1 MTMKKMAAG
10 NAGKTLAALVAT
22 VLVVAGLG
30 LVGYSLIAA
39 GSPASAEDPGR
50 VHGRISD
57 ELEAKFHRSIPEKI
71 VAGLKGDERPQ
82 PKTPESKE
90 LRLTV
95 SGMDRVD
102 GVPVYD
108 APESGYDKALH
119 DGVLHVR
126 GTGFPWQRQANVYI
140 AGHRVGY
147 PGTKSNLVFWDL
159 NRLQKGDEILLTDS
173 DGTRYTYKVFE
184 KRIISPSEVGIL
196 RPVKGENIVSL
207 QTCTLPDYS
216 HRLIVRGELVER
228 Q

>member
-1 MTMKKMAAG
+1 MKKMVSG
-10 NAGKTLAALVAT
+10 RTRRTLVAFAAT
-22 VLVVAGLG
+22 VFVFAGLG
-30 LVGYSLIAA
+30 LLGYSLFGG
-39 GSPASAEDPGR
+39 GSPASAESPQL

-57 ELEAKFHRSIPEKI
+57 ELEAKFHRSIPERI
-71 VAGLKGDERPQ
+71 VETVRGPQ
-82 PKTPESKE
+82 VQAPESKQ

-95 SGMDRVD
+95 PGMERVD
-102 GVPVYD
+102 EVPVYD

-119 DGVLHVR
+119 DGTLHVR
-126 GTGFPWQRQANVYI
+126 GTGFPWQRGANVYI

-159 NRLQKGDEILLTDS
+159 NKLQKGDEIFLTDS

-184 KRIISPSEVGIL
+184 KRIISPSEVDIL
-196 RPVKGENIVSL
+196 QPVKGKNIVSL

-216 HRLIVRGELVER
+216 HRLIVRGELVDR

>member
-1 MTMKKMAAG
+1 MMIKTE
-10 NAGKTLAALVAT
+10 AGKAKKTVLALLAT
-22 VLVVAGLG
+22 VLVGAGLG
-30 LVGYSLIAA
+30 LLGYSILGG
-39 GSPASAEDPGR
+39 GSPASADDPGR
-50 VHGRISD
+50 VHGRISE
-57 ELEAKFHRSIPEKI
+57 ELEAKFNRSIPQRI
-71 VAGLKGDERPQ
+71 VAGIRGDDRPQ
-82 PKTPESKE
+82 LKMPESTQ

-95 SGMDRVD
+95 PGMQRVE

-108 APESGYDKALH
+108 APRSGYDKALH
-119 DGVLHVR
+119 DGVVHVR

-159 NRLQKGDEILLTDS
+159 NKLQKGDEILLTDS
-173 DGTRYTYKVFE
+173 EGTRYTYKVFE

-196 RPVKGENIVSL
+196 RPVKGKNIVSL

>member
-1 MTMKKMAAG
+1 MMIRIGAG
-10 NAGKTLAALVAT
+10 KARKTLAALLAT
-22 VLVVAGLG
+22 VLVGAGLG
-30 LVGYSLIAA
+30 LLGYSLVGG
-39 GSPASAEDPGR
+39 GSPASADDPGR
-50 VHGRISD
+50 VQGRISE
-57 ELEAKFHRSIPEKI
+57 ELEAKFNRSVPQRI
-71 VAGLKGDERPQ
+71 VAGIRGDRPQ
-82 PKTPESKE
+82 LKTPESKQ

-95 SGMDRVD
+95 PGMERVD

-108 APESGYDKALH
+108 APRSGYDKALH
-119 DGVLHVR
+119 DGVVHVR

-159 NRLQKGDEILLTDS
+159 NKLQKGDEIHLTDS

-196 RPVKGENIVSL
+196 RPVQGKNIVSL

-216 HRLIVRGELVER
+216 HRLVVRGELVER
-228 Q
+228 

>member
-57 ELEAKFHRSIPEKI
+57 ELEAKFHRSIPERI
-71 VAGLKGDERPQ
+71 VETVRAPQ
-82 PKTPESKE
+82 VQTPKSKQ

-95 SGMDRVD
+95 PGMERVD
-102 GVPVYD
+102 EVPVYD

-119 DGVLHVR
+119 DGTLHVR
-126 GTGFPWQRQANVYI
+126 GTGFPWQRGANVYI

-159 NRLQKGDEILLTDS
+159 NKLQKGDEIFLTDS

-184 KRIISPSEVGIL
+184 KRIISPSEVDIL
-196 RPVKGENIVSL
+196 QPVKGKNIVSL

-216 HRLIVRGELVER
+216 HRLIVRGELVDR

>member
-1 MTMKKMAAG
+1 MIKLETGKAR
-10 NAGKTLAALVAT
+10 KTLAALLAT
-22 VLVVAGLG
+22 VLGVAGLG
-30 LVGYSLIAA
+30 LLGYSPFAG

-57 ELEAKFHRSIPEKI
+57 ELETKFHRTISQRI
-71 VAGLKGDERPQ
+71 VAGLNGEDRPE

-90 LRLTV
+90 LRLTIPE
-95 SGMDRVD
+95 MKRVD

-108 APESGYDKALH
+108 APESGYDRALH
-119 DGVLHVR
+119 DGTLHVR
-126 GTGFPWQRQANVYI
+126 GTGFPWQRNANVYI

-159 NRLQKGDEILLTDS
+159 NKLQKGDEILLTDS

-196 RPVKGENIVSL
+196 RPVKGKNIVSL

-216 HRLIVRGELVER
+216 HRLIVRGELER
-228 Q
+228 KT

>member
-1 MTMKKMAAG
+1 MIKLETGKAR
-10 NAGKTLAALVAT
+10 KTLAALLAT

-30 LVGYSLIAA
+30 LLGYSLFAG

-50 VHGRISD
+50 VHGRIS
-57 ELEAKFHRSIPEKI
+57 EQLEAKFHRSIPQRI
-71 VAGLKGDERPQ
+71 VDTVRGPRVET
-82 PKTPESKE
+82 PKSKA
-90 LRLTV
+90 LRLTIPE
-95 SGMDRVD
+95 MDRVN
-102 GVPVYD
+102 GVSVYD
-108 APESGYDKALH
+108 AAEPGYDKALH
-119 DGVLHVR
+119 DGVVHVR
-126 GTGFPWQRQANVYI
+126 GTGFPWQREANVYI

-184 KRIISPSEVGIL
+184 KRIISPHDIGIL
-196 RPVKGENIVSL
+196 RPVKGKNIVSL

-216 HRLIVRGELVER
+216 HRLIVRGELVDK

>member
-1 MTMKKMAAG
+1 MKKMVSG
-10 NAGKTLAALVAT
+10 NTRGTLVAFAAT
-22 VLVVAGLG
+22 VFVLAGLG
-30 LVGYSLIAA
+30 LLGYSLLGG
-39 GSPASAEDPGR
+39 GSPASAESPQR

-57 ELEAKFHRSIPEKI
+57 ELEAKFRRSIPERI
-71 VAGLKGDERPQ
+71 VETVRAAMVEP
-82 PKTPESKE
+82 PKSMQ

-95 SGMDRVD
+95 PKLERVD
-102 GVPVYD
+102 EVPVYD

-119 DGVLHVR
+119 DGTLHVR
-126 GTGFPWQRQANVYI
+126 GTGFPWQRGANVYI

-159 NRLQKGDEILLTDS
+159 NKLKKGDEIFLTDS

-184 KRIISPSEVGIL
+184 KRVISPSEVDIL
-196 RPVKGENIVSL
+196 QPVEGKNIVSL

-216 HRLIVRGELVER
+216 HRLIVRGELVDR

>member
-1 MTMKKMAAG
+1 MIKIEAG
-10 NAGKTLAALVAT
+10 KSRKTLAAVLAT

-30 LVGYSLIAA
+30 LLGYALIAG

-57 ELEAKFHRSIPEKI
+57 ELETKFHRTIPQRI
-71 VAGLKGDERPQ
+71 VAGLNGEDRPE

-95 SGMDRVD
+95 PEMKRVD

-108 APESGYDKALH
+108 APQSGYDKALH
-119 DGVLHVR
+119 EGVLHVR
-126 GTGFPWQRQANVYI
+126 GTGFPWQRGANVYI
-140 AGHRVGY
+140 AGHRVGF
-147 PGTKSNLVFWDL
+147 PGTRSNLVFWDL
-159 NRLQKGDEILLTDS
+159 NKLQKGDEILLTDS
-173 DGTRYTYKVFE
+173 DGTRYTYRVFE
-184 KRIISPSEVGIL
+184 KRIISPDEVGIL
-196 RPVKGENIVSL
+196 QPVKGKNIVSL

-216 HRLIVRGELVER
+216 HRLIVRGELVDK

>member
-1 MTMKKMAAG
+1 MIKLETGKAR
-10 NAGKTLAALVAT
+10 KTLAALLAN

-30 LVGYSLIAA
+30 LLGYSLFAG

-50 VHGRISD
+50 VQGRISE
-57 ELEAKFHRSIPEKI
+57 ELEAKFNRSIPQRI
-71 VAGLKGDERPQ
+71 VSGIKGDERPQ
-82 PKTPESKE
+82 LKTPESKE

-95 SGMDRVD
+95 PGMKRVD

-108 APESGYDKALH
+108 AAEPGYDKALH
-119 DGVLHVR
+119 DGVVHVR
-126 GTGFPWQRQANVYI
+126 GTGFPWQREANVYI

-173 DGTRYTYKVFE
+173 DGTHYTYKIFE
-184 KRIISPSEVGIL
+184 KRLISPHDIGIL
-196 RPVKGENIVSL
+196 RPVKGKNIVSL

-216 HRLIVRGELVER
+216 HRLIVRGELVGK